1 MVVTAEVKI
10 MEKVLAV
17 NQTNLCFEP
26 LESMV
31 IELEVI
37 TVVGR
42 PKAHSSYLIPNSS
55 LTREQN
61 TNSKVALVAQKMVI
75 LAFAVQALL

>member
-1 MVVTAEVKI
+1 
-10 MEKVLAV
+10 
-17 NQTNLCFEP
+17 
-26 LESMV
+26 MV